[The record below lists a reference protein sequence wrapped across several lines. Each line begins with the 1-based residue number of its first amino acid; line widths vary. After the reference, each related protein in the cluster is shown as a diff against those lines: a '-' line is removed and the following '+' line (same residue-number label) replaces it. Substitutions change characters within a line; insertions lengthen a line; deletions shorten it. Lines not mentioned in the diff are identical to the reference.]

1 MYRSKLTPNNNRTL
15 IKLLLIIWGILLL
28 ISCLRINH
36 IKNKSILDDVY
47 YTDTIQKKTNKVY
60 IYRKN

>member
-1 MYRSKLTPNNNRTL
+1 MYRPKLTPNNNRTL
-15 IKLLLIIWGILLL
+15 IKLLLIIWGLLLL
-28 ISCLRINH
+28 IGCLRNDH
-36 IKNKSILDDVY
+36 LKNKNILDMY

>member
-1 MYRSKLTPNNNRTL
+1 MYRPKLTPNNNRIL
-15 IKLLLIIWGILLL
+15 IKLLLIIWGISLL
-28 ISCLRINH
+28 IGCLRNDH
-36 IKNKSILDDVY
+36 FKTKNILDSY